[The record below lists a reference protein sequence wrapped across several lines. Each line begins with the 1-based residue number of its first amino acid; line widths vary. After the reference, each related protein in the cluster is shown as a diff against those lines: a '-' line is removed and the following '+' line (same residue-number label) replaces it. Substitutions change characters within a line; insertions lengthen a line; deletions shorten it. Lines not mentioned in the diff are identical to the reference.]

1 MLHHLRHV
9 RAALALLAA
18 ALLATFTLPARA
30 EPVLHVGSKRFT
42 ESYVLAEIVR
52 TAAEKAG
59 EARAEHHQ
67 GLGNT
72 GIVFAALKS
81 GSIDVYA
88 EYTGT
93 IARELLGH
101 VTDAPT
107 DLEAINRELAPLGLT
122 AGIPLG
128 FNDTYALAMRSETAK
143 KHGLTTLSELAP
155 RAELRFGFSQ
165 EFLERADGWA
175 ALVTTYGMKAQRP
188 RAIEHALAYKALVN
202 GDIDVVDVYST
213 DPKIEEE
220 HLTVLTDDK
229 HLFPRYDAVLLYRS
243 DLPGRL
249 PKTWAALQRLKGT
262 IDEARMTR
270 MNADAEVRGLSFDA
284 IARAFLDGSGDG
296 GRATG
301 QRAAVRPSFFER
313 LFGGDFLR
321 LTGEHLFLVA
331 ISVALGTLVGVPL
344 GIWAAYRRGATQPIL
359 GAVGILQTIPSLALL
374 AFLIPILH
382 RIGILPAMVALFLYS
397 LLPIVRNT
405 YTGLSDIAP
414 SLRESALALGLPR
427 GARLRLVE
435 LPLASRAIV
444 GGVKTSAVISVG
456 TATIAAFIGAG
467 GYGERIASGLAL
479 SDNDLLL
486 AGAIPAAGMALL
498 FEAFFGVVERWI
510 IPRPLRA

>member
-1 MLHHLRHV
+1 MLAIAIAV
-9 RAALALLAA
+9 LLG
-18 ALLATFTLPARA
+18 LLPRVARA
-30 EPVLHVGSKRFT
+30 EPVLDVGSKRFT

-52 TAAEKAG
+52 KAAEDAG
-59 EARAEHHQ
+59 EARAVHHQ

-72 GIVFAALKS
+72 GIVFSALKA
-81 GSIDVYA
+81 GNIDVYA

-101 VTDAPT
+101 TVAA
-107 DLEAINRELAPLGLT
+107 DLDTLNRELAPLGLT
-122 AGIPLG
+122 AGVPLG
-128 FNDTYALAMRSETAK
+128 FNDTYALAVRPEVAK
-143 KHGLTTLSELAP
+143 SRTLRTLSDLAP
-155 RAELRFGFSQ
+155 HADLRFGFSQ
-165 EFLERADGWA
+165 EFLERSDGWR
-175 ALVTTYGMKAQRP
+175 ALVSTYRLQAPRP
-188 RAIEHALAYKALVN
+188 RAIEHALAYKALVT
-202 GDIDVVDVYST
+202 GDIDVLDVYST
-213 DPKIEEE
+213 DPKVEED
-220 HLTVLTDDK
+220 HLVVLEDDK
-229 HLFPRYDAVLLYRS
+229 QIFPRYDAVLLYRS
-243 DLPGRL
+243 DLPTRL
-249 PKTWAALQRLKGT
+249 PRTWAALQRLKGSV
-262 IDEARMTR
+262 DEKTMTR
-270 MNADAEVRGLSFDA
+270 MNADAEVRGFGFDA
-284 IARAFLDGSGDG
+284 IAKSFLQGPHADASGG
-296 GRATG
+296 VE
-301 QRAAVRPSFFER
+301 QAVRPSFLAR

-321 LTGEHLFLVA
+321 LTGEHLLLVA
-331 ISVALGTLVGVPL
+331 ISVALGTFVGVPL
-344 GIWAAYRRGATQPIL
+344 GIWAAYRRRATQPIL

-374 AFLIPILH
+374 AFLIPVLH
-382 RIGILPAMVALFLYS
+382 RIGIVPALVALFLYS

-486 AGAIPAAGMALL
+486 AGAIPAAAMALL
-498 FEAFFGVVERWI
+498 FEAFFGVVERWV

>member
-1 MLHHLRHV
+1 MRLH
-9 RAALALLAA
+9 AIALGLLFV
-18 ALLATFTLPARA
+18 LLTASARA
-30 EPVLHVGSKRFT
+30 EETVHVGSKRFT
-42 ESYVLAEIVR
+42 ESYVLGEIVR
-52 TAAEKAG
+52 TAAERAG
-59 EARAEHHQ
+59 GVRAVHHQ

-72 GIVFAALKS
+72 GIVFSALKS
-81 GSIDVYA
+81 GNIDVYA

-93 IARELLGH
+93 IARELLPHANG
-101 VTDAPT
+101 AAL
-107 DLEAINRELAPLGLT
+107 DLESLNRELGPLGLE
-122 AGIPLG
+122 AGVPLG
-128 FNDTYALAMRSETAK
+128 FNDTYALALRSDVANA
-143 KHGLTTLSELAP
+143 HGFRNLSDLAP
-155 RAELRFGFSQ
+155 HTDLRFGLSQ
-165 EFLERADGWA
+165 EFLERSDGWP
-175 ALVTTYGMKAQRP
+175 ALVSTYRMKASRP

-220 HLTVLTDDK
+220 HLLVLDDDK

-243 DLPGRL
+243 DLPARA
-249 PKTWAALQRLKGT
+249 PRAWAALQTLKGA
-262 IDEARMTR
+262 IDEKRMTR

-284 IARAFLDGSGDG
+284 IATSFLAGSGTQEVS
-296 GRATG
+296 A
-301 QRAAVRPSFFER
+301 RPSFLAR

-321 LTGEHLFLVA
+321 LTYEHLLLVA
-331 ISVALGTLVGVPL
+331 VSVALGTFVGVPL

-382 RIGILPAMVALFLYS
+382 RIGIAPALVALFLYS

-427 GARLRLVE
+427 VARLRLVE

-444 GGVKTSAVISVG
+444 AGVKTSAVISVG

-486 AGAIPAAGMALL
+486 AGAIPAAAMALL
-498 FEAFFGVVERWI
+498 FEALFGVVERWI
-510 IPRPLRA
+510 IPRPLRG